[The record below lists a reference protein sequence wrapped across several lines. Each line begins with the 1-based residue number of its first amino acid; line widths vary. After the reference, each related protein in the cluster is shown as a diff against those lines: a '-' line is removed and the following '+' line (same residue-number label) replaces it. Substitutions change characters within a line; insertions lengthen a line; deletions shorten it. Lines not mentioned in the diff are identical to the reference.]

1 MRLWLES
8 EAFVVYAV
16 WRLWRY
22 NENLTG
28 FIWHNLNRGMCLT
41 NIMLFDP
48 SSSGRAIQSW
58 TYREVVICTT
68 VSSTG

>member
-8 EAFVVYAV
+8 EAFVVYAD

-28 FIWHNLNRGMCLT
+28 FIWHNLNRGMRLDEYYA
-41 NIMLFDP
+41 FR
-48 SSSGRAIQSW
+48 SGKK
-58 TYREVVICTT
+58 
-68 VSSTG
+68 